1 MLICNISLS
10 AGYTAINQ
18 GRNTMKNFKE
28 SEITRSDVT
37 AIRDELNKAIADKLA
52 ELGLDGEFGNASYD
66 ANTVSFKF
74 QLTRAG
80 CLTREEQQRRDD
92 LIQRV
97 RWDAPSAIT
106 SEEAEEFVDMV
117 HEVRGQ
123 KIRLTGYNF
132 RSKKMPVLFEKVDGG
147 TMHKGAEIFLT
158 LAVQKHFGALAA

>member
-1 MLICNISLS
+1 
-10 AGYTAINQ
+10 
-18 GRNTMKNFKE
+18 MKNFKE

-52 ELGLDGEFGNASYD
+52 ELGLDGGFGNASYD
-66 ANTVSFKF
+66 ANTVSFKV

-80 CLTREEQQRRDD
+80 CLTREEQDKREA
-92 LIQRV
+92 LMNKIV
-97 RWDAPSAIT
+97 WDNLESKLT
-106 SEEAEEFVDMV
+106 DEQVKEFVDMV

-132 RSKKMPVLFEKVDGG
+132 RSKKMPVEFEKVDAG

>member
-1 MLICNISLS
+1 
-10 AGYTAINQ
+10 
-18 GRNTMKNFKE
+18 MKNFKE

-66 ANTVSFKF
+66 ANTVSFKV

-106 SEEAEEFVDMV
+106 SEEAEKFVDMV

-132 RSKKMPVLFEKVDGG
+132 RAKKMPVEFEKVDGG

>member
-1 MLICNISLS
+1 
-10 AGYTAINQ
+10 
-18 GRNTMKNFKE
+18 MKNFKE

-37 AIRDELNKAIADKLA
+37 AIRDELNKAVADKLA

-66 ANTVSFKF
+66 ANTVSFKV

-80 CLTREEQQRRDD
+80 CLTREEQQKRDD

-132 RSKKMPVLFEKVDGG
+132 RSKKMPVLFEKVGAG
-147 TMHKGAEIFLT
+147 TMHKGDEIFLT

>member
-1 MLICNISLS
+1 
-10 AGYTAINQ
+10 
-18 GRNTMKNFKE
+18 MKNFKE
-28 SEITRSDVT
+28 SKITRSDVT

-66 ANTVSFKF
+66 ANTVSFKV

-106 SEEAEEFVDMV
+106 SEEAEKFVDMV

-132 RSKKMPVLFEKVDGG
+132 RAKKMPVEFEKVDGG

>member
-1 MLICNISLS
+1 
-10 AGYTAINQ
+10 
-18 GRNTMKNFKE
+18 MKNFKE

-37 AIRDELNKAIADKLA
+37 AIRDELNKAVADKLA

-66 ANTVSFKF
+66 SNTVSFKV

-132 RSKKMPVLFEKVDGG
+132 GAKKMPVEFEKVDAG
-147 TMHKGAEIFLT
+147 TVHKGAEIFLT